1 MSQTSP
7 DTLHASADAVS
18 YIMRYGFDTFSN
30 VFGNYS
36 GIIEL
41 KNHPYF
47 IACQF
52 HPELKSKPLS
62 VHPLFVG
69 LIKAGIKRKGG
80 L

>member
-1 MSQTSP
+1 MNYTILMSQTSP

-41 KNHPYF
+41 KNH
-47 IACQF
+47 
-52 HPELKSKPLS
+52 
-62 VHPLFVG
+62 LF
-69 LIKAGIKRKGG
+69 KTDNK
-80 L
+80 